1 MTDII
6 EKVQLSKLP
15 EYVQMTEKKGYVMRQ
30 QFISKDLMP
39 LLKQC
44 FCGQYVNPDQILVLC
59 PSCEKPY
66 HAECLMKQFDQGNVN
81 CDSCRE
87 VLSSLQ
93 ITDRIKDQLQTRS
106 FTVVIQQNQ
115 QKNQDQQ
122 RAIQIE
128 EEEEEEQLDRNER
141 RIDLEKIVKKIKTKD
156 GPIQS
161 KVQIVK
167 QDSNNNGNSR
177 DKNKPHEITTAQPNP
192 PEQQKQQSQPF
203 KNISTQAIEK
213 MKSWVERYRQ
223 MESNATS
230 FEKKRQE
237 VREKFFSVIF
247 YGIEELKDMY
257 QRDPKSITQLEKEII
272 NNSETALFQYIK
284 NLALDIEVY
293 IHIKFNTQ
301 YKNKL
306 EPLYV
311 DRCKLIYLHMKD
323 DKNLE
328 LRRKVI
334 SKEFQA
340 QDLSTRDE
348 RDLYNPEKRK
358 QTQEIAMRVIELNQ
372 KDNDEEQKIIKD
384 IEEVSFS
391 RNQSINEEI
400 QITTQKKDGHSSK
413 NLLKEKMM
421 EYSVEKSIMRFKKR
435 IADELN
441 DKERLQILASL
452 EQYQLNQ

>member
-1 MTDII
+1 
-6 EKVQLSKLP
+6 
-15 EYVQMTEKKGYVMRQ
+15 MRQ

-59 PSCEKPY
+59 TSCEKPF
-66 HAECLMKQFDQGNVN
+66 HAECLIKQIDQGNAN

-87 VLSSLQ
+87 ILSNNQ
-93 ITDRIKDQLQTRS
+93 ITDRIRDALQVRPSTI
-106 FTVVIQQNQ
+106 VIQTNQ
-115 QKNQDQQ
+115 QKTYEQQ
-122 RAIQIE
+122 RSILIE
-128 EEEEEEQLDRNER
+128 EEEEEEQIDRNER

-167 QDSNNNGNSR
+167 QDIKVQIVNQNTNGNSK
-177 DKNKPHEITTAQPNP
+177 DKNQINEINISQNNP
-192 PEQQKQQSQPF
+192 QEQQKQQSQPF
-203 KNISTQAIEK
+203 KNISPQAVEK

-223 MESNATS
+223 MESNVS
-230 FEKKRQE
+230 NFEKKRQE

-247 YGIEELKDMY
+247 YGIEELKIMY
-257 QRDPKSITQLEKEII
+257 EKDPSSITQLEREII
-272 NNSETALFQYIK
+272 NYTDNTLFQYIK

-293 IHIKFNTQ
+293 THIKFNTQ
-301 YKNKL
+301 YKTKL

-348 RDLYNPEKRK
+348 RDLYNPEKRR

-372 KDNDEEQKIIKD
+372 KEKDDEQKIIKD
-384 IEEVSFS
+384 IEDVSFS

-400 QITTQKKDGHSSK
+400 SIPIQKKDGHSTK
-413 NLLKEKMM
+413 NILKEKMM
-421 EYSVEKSIMRFKKR
+421 EYSVEKSIIRFKKR

-441 DKERLQILASL
+441 EKERLQILASL
-452 EQYQLNQ
+452 EQFQLHL

>member
-1 MTDII
+1 
-6 EKVQLSKLP
+6 
-15 EYVQMTEKKGYVMRQ
+15 MRQ

-44 FCGQYVNPDQILVLC
+44 FCGQYVNPDQVLVLC
-59 PSCEKPY
+59 TSCEKPF
-66 HAECLMKQFDQGNVN
+66 HAECLIKQFDQGNAN

-87 VLSSLQ
+87 ILSNNQ
-93 ITDRIKDQLQTRS
+93 ITDRIRDALQVRPSTI
-106 FTVVIQQNQ
+106 VIQSNQ
-115 QKNQDQQ
+115 QKTYEQQ
-122 RAIQIE
+122 KAIQIE
-128 EEEEEEQLDRNER
+128 EEEEEEQIDRNER

-161 KVQIVK
+161 KVQTVK
-167 QDSNNNGNSR
+167 QDTKVQIVNQNTNGNSKE
-177 DKNKPHEITTAQPNP
+177 KNQIHETHVPQTNH
-192 PEQQKQQSQPF
+192 PEQSKPQSQPF
-203 KNISTQAIEK
+203 KNISSQAVEK

-223 MESNATS
+223 MESNVS
-230 FEKKRQE
+230 NFEKKRQE

-257 QRDPKSITQLEKEII
+257 EKDPSSITQLEREII
-272 NNSETALFQYIK
+272 SYTDNALFQYIK

-293 IHIKFNTQ
+293 THIKFNTQ
-301 YKNKL
+301 YKTKL

-348 RDLYNPEKRK
+348 RDLYNPEKRR

-372 KDNDEEQKIIKD
+372 KEKDDEQKIIKD
-384 IEEVSFS
+384 IEDVSFS

-400 QITTQKKDGHSSK
+400 SIPTQKKDGHSTK

-421 EYSVEKSIMRFKKR
+421 EYSVEKSIIRFKKR

-441 DKERLQILASL
+441 EKERLQILASL
-452 EQYQLNQ
+452 EQFQLHQ